1 MSLFSDIDKIFI
13 EETPGGNRI
22 AKFIN
27 LNRKNEPELPIPGL
41 KRYCQANGRFRKLI
55 VETTGSRI
63 EAKRF
68 LLDIDI
74 SEIREVKLSPKPL
87 VSSVENVKKSLPP
100 KAEKIKK
107 SGMSEENREKASQR
121 MKLYHEKKKL
131 IGKE

>member
-1 MSLFSDIDKIFI
+1 MSLFSDIDKIFV

-27 LNRKNEPELPIPGL
+27 LKRKNEPELPIPGL
-41 KRYCQANGRFRKLI
+41 KRYCQANSRFRKLI

-74 SEIREVKLSPKPL
+74 SEIREVKLSQKPL
-87 VSSVENVKKSLPP
+87 GSSVEKVKNSVSPPVENV
-100 KAEKIKK
+100 KK
-107 SGMSEENREKASQR
+107 SGMSEENREKARQR

-131 IGKE
+131 IGKK